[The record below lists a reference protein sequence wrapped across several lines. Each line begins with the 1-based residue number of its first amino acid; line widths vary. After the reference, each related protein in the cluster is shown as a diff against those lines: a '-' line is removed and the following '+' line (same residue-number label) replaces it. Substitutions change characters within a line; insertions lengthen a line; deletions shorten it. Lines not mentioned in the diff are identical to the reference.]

1 MSAASFWRT
10 LAVLAAATLLAQ
22 VANSQRRVS
31 MPQTTTFTAPDRA
44 FQFSYPSGYQI
55 CTAGKIEP
63 CAQSYIPVCEDDALV
78 CVLYPDKQL
87 EDTNLSDVSFQ
98 VREIHR
104 DQLMTADVCATP
116 YPEEGSKW
124 PEFQVSAKHP
134 TEMIGGV
141 RFLHGGSGG
150 VATGH
155 WSDTEVYR
163 AFHRER
169 CFELSISQSGTDPS
183 LSDPPLEPIT
193 PARQKTLDRSTSQI
207 LHSFRFLN

>member
-1 MSAASFWRT
+1 M
-10 LAVLAAATLLAQ
+10 
-22 VANSQRRVS
+22 
-31 MPQTTTFTAPDRA
+31 
-44 FQFSYPSGYQI
+44 
-55 CTAGKIEP
+55 EP
-63 CAQSYIPVCEDDALV
+63 CQQAYIPPCEEDALV
-78 CVLYPDKQL
+78 CVIYPDKQL
-87 EDTNLSDVSFQ
+87 EDTNLSAVSFQ

-104 DQLMTADVCATP
+104 DQMMTPDVCATP
-116 YPEEGSKW
+116 YPITPYTVEEASKW